1 MNNKINSYTPIV
13 HQSSEICIVKYIGFD
28 DNEHIFI

>member
-13 HQSSEICIVKYIGFD
+13 HQSSEIWFIKYIGFD
-28 DNEHIFI
+28 DCEHIFI